1 MKTNI
6 KKVTSIIVSVLLW
19 VIIAVTAVFV
29 FMSLS
34 AKQNNGVPKLFG
46 YSPLVV
52 VSNSMNSTR
61 ADDFKAG
68 DIVVIGP
75 VDTSKL
81 KVNDIVTF
89 PDFINGKESMNTH
102 RIVKIQTVNG
112 ATKITTQGDNNPT
125 PDADLKAPSDIIGI
139 YKFQIKGAGDVM
151 SFLSGKW
158 GFLFCLVLPLF
169 LFFIWRLIKLV
180 MAVVAF
186 KKADLEEK
194 ANPANAAAGTID
206 SKDIDKKE

>member
-1 MKTNI
+1 MNSKV
-6 KKVTSIIVSVLLW
+6 KKATSIVVSVLLW

-34 AKQNNGVPKLFG
+34 AKQNNGVPKIFG

-52 VSNSMNSTR
+52 LSNSMNSNR
-61 ADDFKAG
+61 PDDFKAG

-89 PDFINGKESMNTH
+89 PDFINGKVSMNTH

-112 ATKITTQGDNNPT
+112 STKITTQGDNNST
-125 PDADLKAPSDIIGI
+125 ADADLKAPSDIVGI
-139 YKFQIKGAGDVM
+139 YKFQIKGAGDIM
-151 SFLSGKW
+151 TFLGGKW

-180 MAVVAF
+180 MAVVAY
-186 KKADLEEK
+186 KKAELDEK
-194 ANPANAAAGTID
+194 ANPAIAAAGAEDTKD
-206 SKDIDKKE
+206 TNSKE